1 MVLASL
7 YKTVGKL
14 KNALSS
20 IASLL
25 VIVNAQV
32 RLGKGGSTMVYAH
45 VASNY
50 FTIKGP
56 NFCGRSASHVIFD
69 KVVTLILNAK
79 HSIKPILD

>member
-1 MVLASL
+1 M
-7 YKTVGKL
+7 
-14 KNALSS
+14 SS

-25 VIVNAQV
+25 VTVIAQV
-32 RLGKGGSTMVYAH
+32 RLDKGGSTMVYAH

-69 KVVTLILNAK
+69 KVVTFNT
-79 HSIKPILD
+79 

>member
-1 MVLASL
+1 
-7 YKTVGKL
+7 
-14 KNALSS
+14 
-20 IASLL
+20 
-25 VIVNAQV
+25 
-32 RLGKGGSTMVYAH
+32 MVYAH